1 MNQDIAIELGKLRD
15 LTVKI
20 ELYNK
25 GDFFAK
31 FICADFDWEYDYDS
45 DGFVLYTGSY
55 FEYIEVK
62 ENQFYF
68 IKVHENR
75 IAINI
80 T

>member
-1 MNQDIAIELGKLRD
+1 MNQDIADELDKLIG
-15 LTVKI
+15 LTVDI

-25 GDFFAK
+25 SDFFAK
-31 FICADFDWEYDYDS
+31 FVCEEFDWVYDYDR
-45 DGFVLYTGSY
+45 FVLYTGIY
-55 FEYIEVK
+55 FGHIEVK

-68 IKVHENR
+68 IKAHNKR

>member
-1 MNQDIAIELGKLRD
+1 MNQDIAIELDKLRD

-31 FICADFDWEYDYDS
+31 FICEDFDWEYDSDS
-45 DGFVLYTGSY
+45 DMFVLYTDNY
-55 FEYIEVK
+55 FSHIEVK
-62 ENQFYF
+62 ENQFCF
-68 IKVHENR
+68 IKPHENR

>member
-1 MNQDIAIELGKLRD
+1 MNQDIAIELDKLRD

-25 GDFFAK
+25 SDFFAK
-31 FICADFDWEYDYDS
+31 FICADFDWEYDSDS
-45 DGFVLYTGSY
+45 DRFVLYTDNY
-55 FEYIEVK
+55 FSHIEVK

-68 IKVHENR
+68 IKAHERR